1 MSSSRP
7 PSSWLRSESGS
18 APPTLTAPPSS
29 YTLSPVDSA
38 GPKPKFSGNLAAGI
52 EVLVSLALVT
62 FFGKIGGLNLPTAG
76 FLFLIA
82 VLFVSSRRP
91 LSFGAAAAVGA
102 TLCYNFFFFPPTHT
116 FRVADPADWVAL
128 GAFLATSLLANGMLV
143 RERQHAEEAR
153 ASRREV
159 EILYELSVDL
169 LRAGGDAGRPA
180 VAAGRA
186 LRAMGAKSGGV
197 ILFGASAQQQEVL
210 EWIGDP
216 PTPEVEDAAAG
227 VARHQRATEIPSRF
241 GRDVYLPL
249 TLGGKT
255 GGVLVV
261 RGSPATRRALESLA
275 TLLSFA
281 IEREMF
287 VDERT
292 RVAALR
298 ESNDLKTSLLQ
309 AISHDLHSPLTVL
322 SVEIQALARRGG
334 SHPDAAEH
342 IGVVREEVA
351 KLHRRI
357 ENLLSLARYEAGTAT
372 PRAEP
377 TPAADLFR
385 SARESL
391 AAIVQSRP
399 IRAEVAPDV
408 PELFVD
414 PSLALE
420 IVVNLVEN
428 AHRASP
434 PGEPIDLRAVVSSD
448 APERVWVEVLDRGPG
463 FSPAQEKAI
472 RRVGLPDA
480 ENRGIGIPLARTLA
494 ALSGGSLEW
503 FPRLGGGTIARLD
516 LPAAVIAREEVTP

>member
-1 MSSSRP
+1 
-7 PSSWLRSESGS
+7 
-18 APPTLTAPPSS
+18 
-29 YTLSPVDSA
+29 
-38 GPKPKFSGNLAAGI
+38 
-52 EVLVSLALVT
+52 VSLALVT

-91 LSFGAAAAVGA
+91 LSFGAATAVGA

-128 GAFLATSLLANGMLV
+128 GAFLATSLLANRMLV
-143 RERQHAEEAR
+143 RERLHAEEAR

-159 EILYELSVDL
+159 EILYEFSVDL
-169 LRAGGDAGRPA
+169 LRTGREAGRPP

-186 LRAMGAKSGGV
+186 VRAIGARSGGV
-197 ILFGASAQQQEVL
+197 ILFGGSPQHQEVL
-210 EWIGDP
+210 DWVGDP
-216 PTPEVEDAAAG
+216 PTPEIEDAAAG
-227 VARHQRATEIPSRF
+227 VGRHQRPTEIPSRF
-241 GRDVYLPL
+241 GADVYLPL
-249 TLGGKT
+249 TVGGRT

-261 RGSPATRRALESLA
+261 RGAQATRRALESLA

-281 IEREMF
+281 IERETF
-287 VDERT
+287 VDERA

-322 SVEIQALARRGG
+322 SVEIQALARKGG

-342 IGVVREEVA
+342 IRVVREEVA

-357 ENLLSLARYEAGTAT
+357 ENLLSLARFEAGTAI

-391 AAIVQSRP
+391 AAIVQSRS
-399 IRAEVAPDV
+399 IRTEVAPDV
-408 PELFVD
+408 PELLVD

-434 PGEPIDLRAVVSSD
+434 QGESIDLRAIPSSD
-448 APERVWVEVLDRGPG
+448 AAERVWVEVLDRGPG
-463 FSPAQEKAI
+463 FSPAQAEAI

-503 FPRLGGGTIARLD
+503 FSRPGGGTVARLD
-516 LPAAVIAREEVTP
+516 LPAAVIEREGVSA